1 MTPGIHPARV
11 LAGALEPVIG
21 QVYFSPECHEAYA
34 ALGFSPSPGKADTV
48 ALPDGAAYF
57 TSRGSALGQ
66 VPGELVA
73 SAFAVFNPA
82 VVVPLVAHGWSLTDA
97 ATIAEARFAGAV
109 DQLRRVLGDRPEGVD
124 RARELLERAG
134 AGLRPE
140 GRPLYAGLLALGLPG
155 DPLGDV
161 FRLGDRLREYRGD
174 SHTTAWTSAGFDATE
189 IGLLTELYWG
199 LPLRSYIRSRAWSN
213 DELDAAEERLVA
225 RGLMADGGF
234 TDAGREAR
242 EAVEV
247 ATDLQCQ
254 PIVDALGDDLDE
266 LVAILGPWGEAIRAA
281 GGYPASGPHDLA
293 AISGRRREE
302 VIAPD

>member
-1 MTPGIHPARV
+1 MTPGTHPARV

-34 ALGFSPSPGKADTV
+34 ELGFSPSPGKTDKV

-82 VVVPLVAHGWSLTDA
+82 VVVPLVSHGWSLTDA
-97 ATIAEARFAGAV
+97 PTIAEARLDGAV
-109 DQLRRVLGDRPEGVD
+109 GQMRRVLGERPEGVD
-124 RARELLERAG
+124 RARTLLAQAGER
-134 AGLRPE
+134 LRPE
-140 GRPLYAGLLALGLPG
+140 GRPLYAGVLALGLPG

-234 TDAGREAR
+234 TDDGRTVR

-266 LVAILGPWGEAIRAA
+266 LVALLLPWGAAMREA
-281 GGYPASGPHDLA
+281 GGYLPSGPHDLA
-293 AISGRRREE
+293 SATSRR
-302 VIAPD
+302 

>member
-34 ALGFSPSPGKADTV
+34 ALGFSPSPGKADAV

-134 AGLRPE
+134 AALRPE
-140 GRPLYAGLLALGLPG
+140 GRPLYAGLLALGLTG

-199 LPLRSYIRSRAWSN
+199 IPLRSYIRSRAWSN

-247 ATDLQCQ
+247 ATDRQCQ
-254 PIVDALGDDLDE
+254 PILDALGNDLDE
-266 LVAILGPWGEAIRAA
+266 LVALLQPWGAAVRDA
-281 GGYPASGPHDLA
+281 GGYLPSGPHDLA
-293 AISGRRREE
+293 RATAR
-302 VIAPD
+302 P